1 MGYRVAP
8 SYANI
13 CMNKHGDKL
22 ERFTSRLNIVHSTI
36 KFTIEK
42 SITAVNFLDPTV
54 SLENTHLETNLFIK
68 PTDRNNYFPFDWPV
82 SPDM

>member
-42 SITAVNFLDPTV
+42 SRTAVNV
-54 SLENTHLETNLFIK
+54 SASTQNKGMEIYCVLMAMFNIVEF
-68 PTDRNNYFPFDWPV
+68 FA
-82 SPDM
+82 